1 MWRTDEQTC
10 AFVTSN
16 GINRY
21 SAFRIDM
28 AAYYIATIFAI
39 IALFGEFPKTATE
52 LAFQAIG
59 F

>member
-16 GINRY
+16 GVNRY

-39 IALFGEFPKTATE
+39 IALFSEFPKTPAQ
-52 LAFQAIG
+52 LAF
-59 F
+59 